1 MCIVSFFYTDG
12 DTIQFRYNVGNGI
25 QVLEYKNNNGLNNN
39 LWHTVHV
46 ERNRK
51 QAWMQIDNNP
61 EVVRN
66 EPQDEITR
74 LLNLTKP
81 LTVGAA
87 VDHRDGYVGC
97 MRGLRVNG
105 VLMDM
110 RGKLQRGIVTY
121 GVHQGRYTQK

>member
-1 MCIVSFFYTDG
+1 
-12 DTIQFRYNVGNGI
+12 
-25 QVLEYKNNNGLNNN
+25 
-39 LWHTVHV
+39 
-46 ERNRK
+46 
-51 QAWMQIDNNP
+51 MQIDNNP

-121 GVHQGRYTQK
+121 GVHQGSYTQKSRL

>member
-1 MCIVSFFYTDG
+1 M
-12 DTIQFRYNVGNGI
+12 
-25 QVLEYKNNNGLNNN
+25 LEYRTINTLNNDI
-39 LWHTVHV
+39 WHTVHV

-51 QAWMQIDNNP
+51 QAWLRVDNFP

-74 LLNLTKP
+74 LMDLTKP

-87 VDHRDGYVGC
+87 VDHRDGFVGC

-110 RGKLQRGIVTY
+110 RGAVRKGQFTY
-121 GVHQGRYTQK
+121 GVHEGNFFLELDLVIHN

>member
-1 MCIVSFFYTDG
+1 
-12 DTIQFRYNVGNGI
+12 
-25 QVLEYKNNNGLNNN
+25 
-39 LWHTVHV
+39 
-46 ERNRK
+46 
-51 QAWMQIDNNP
+51 MQIDNNP
-61 EVVRN
+61 EVVRD

-105 VLMDM
+105 ELRDM
-110 RGKLQRGIVTY
+110 RGKIRRQEATY
-121 GVHQGRYTQK
+121 GVDEGGYTKFSCSSYVENRFFDL